1 MKKCSTYLLLTL
13 GLLALLGATGN
24 AQQGSAASSS
34 KETNN
39 NSSKP
44 ADNAVT
50 ETPDK
55 MGDYMVIGSLEFG
68 YRGISVD
75 GDHNKFQSD
84 LNYKAGPRVFDS
96 SLLLRSQDGAG
107 GLFDT
112 LLVTST
118 G

>member
-75 GDHNKFQSD
+75 GDHNKFHTD
-84 LNYKAGPRVFDS
+84 LKHHACPRDFAT
-96 SLLLRSQDGAG
+96 SLPLRSQQG
-107 GLFDT
+107 
-112 LLVTST
+112 
-118 G
+118 